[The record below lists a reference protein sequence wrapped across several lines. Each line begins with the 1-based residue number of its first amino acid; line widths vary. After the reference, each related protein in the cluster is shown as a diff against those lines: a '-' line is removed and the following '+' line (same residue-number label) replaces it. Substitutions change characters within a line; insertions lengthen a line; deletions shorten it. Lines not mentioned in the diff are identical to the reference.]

1 MVIKPKLVL
10 MFLSED
16 KNLITG
22 LKCLLAKKL
31 NFPAFYFYKKIIV
44 QISYY

>member
-10 MFLSED
+10 MFLSGD

-22 LKCLLAKKL
+22 FKSLLVKKL
-31 NFPAFYFYKKIIV
+31 NFPAFYFYKKKVV
-44 QISYY
+44 QISYF